1 MTDLTKLSVAELR
14 ESDDK
19 LERALRVMFRAGEN
33 WAVTYSTWFVPSE
46 ADTELKIRQA
56 ILEAQG
62 AIAVSE
68 EDKELLEAIEPFV
81 DGSCYLAEPGG
92 KENIG
97 ATALIRGLAKK
108 LKRRITGEGR

>member
-1 MTDLTKLSVAELR
+1 MTDLSKKSVAALR
-14 ESDDK
+14 EGV
-19 LERALRVMFRAGEN
+19 RYYAGE
-33 WAVTYSTWFVPSE
+33 AVQIAAVECFDEVARRLE
-46 ADTELKIRQA
+46 
-56 ILEAQG
+56 EAQG